1 LARKALKAIINY
13 LKLTRFSHGLQL
25 KLNHKI
31 RPMTSM
37 FSLNKNLAK
46 NSEEKRERKEHFI
59 SQQQSQLQDKK
70 NGALMKTSNDG

>member
-1 LARKALKAIINY
+1 
-13 LKLTRFSHGLQL
+13 
-25 KLNHKI
+25 
-31 RPMTSM
+31 M